1 MIRQAWRVGGLVPAQ
16 GPGRSWGAVSLLV
29 LAGLLWGCG
38 PASETAQEAGDS
50 REQPPEPVQEW
61 VLFDGKNLDQWK
73 IIDFAGAGEVTVEDG
88 ELILGRGE
96 ILTGVVI
103 AGDPPLRMNY
113 EISLEAK
120 RINGNDFFCG
130 LTFPVED
137 VSVSFIAG
145 GWGGG
150 MTGISS
156 IDGMD
161 ASENMTSSVQ
171 KYENDV
177 WHRLRVRVTP
187 GLLEAWINERQVVN
201 LATEGRRL
209 GMRFGEIED
218 CVPLG
223 IAAYQTTSALRN
235 IVVKEAE

>member
-1 MIRQAWRVGGLVPAQ
+1 MMRSWRVGGRDLVER
-16 GPGRSWGAVSLLV
+16 GRCRWNVVSAMV
-29 LAGLLWGCG
+29 LAGLLGACA
-38 PASETAQEAGDS
+38 PEAETTRETEEAA
-50 REQPPEPVQEW
+50 EQQPEPGQQW
-61 VLFDGKNLDQWK
+61 VLFDGKNLDHWK
-73 IIDFAGAGEVTVEDG
+73 IIDFAGAGEVTVEEG
-88 ELILGRGE
+88 ELILEMGE
-96 ILTGVVI
+96 ILTGIVI

-120 RINGNDFFCG
+120 RVSGNDFFCG

-171 KYENDV
+171 KYEDDV
-177 WHRLRVRVTP
+177 WYRFRARVTP
-187 GLLEAWINERQVVN
+187 GLIEAWINDRQVVN
-201 LATEGRRL
+201 VATEGHRL

-223 IAAYQTTSALRN
+223 IATYQTTAALRN
-235 IVVKEAE
+235 IVIKPVE